1 MIKMEK
7 KPDKEWDIGKEAKEL
22 DKLNVKER
30 SKVEKSVIIKMVI
43 AAAIFLTIIIT
54 VILVM

>member
-1 MIKMEK
+1 MEK